1 MLSALLRRWDACMQ
15 AVQDMCAQGLGKSL
29 YGRLE
34 GEVGA
39 HVVRLVSS
47 LVTQTEDPGAFLSL
61 VHSMWTTHCE
71 QMVRVDP
78 NTHRRW

>member
-1 MLSALLRRWDACMQ
+1 MLSALHCRWDACMQ
-15 AVQDMCAQGLGKSL
+15 VVQDMCAQGLG
-29 YGRLE
+29 GRLE

-47 LVTQTEDPGAFLSL
+47 LVTRTEDPGAFLSL

-78 NTHRRW
+78 STHRRW